1 LAFIPE
7 GGNVT
12 IDAQSDDR
20 LDPRLKAF
28 LALLPAEE
36 DNNVKDRSEILE
48 QLATPEAKAAV
59 EMTMAVT
66 DSWGSEEFAPST
78 GLRFETLDVASE
90 PDGNTIKLQIVR
102 PDNDETVACVYYIH
116 GGAMATLSSF
126 YGNYRAW
133 ARIIA
138 AQGLA
143 VVLVEFRNSVGV
155 NALDEVAPYPAG
167 LNDCVSGL
175 KWTIEHAAEYGI
187 DPSRVVVAGE
197 SGGGNLALATT
208 LRLKRAGELDLIKG
222 VYALC
227 PYINGVWPDDRYP
240 STLRNNG
247 IFINVQGNWGP
258 MSYGIEAL
266 ENRDPLAW
274 PGFATAEDVT
284 GFPPTVISVNECDP
298 LRDEGVAFYRLL
310 LSAGVAA
317 QGREVL
323 GTMHGTE
330 LTVALCPEITR
341 ATAQDLAAFAKD

>member
-1 LAFIPE
+1 M
-7 GGNVT
+7 T
-12 IDAQSDDR
+12 IDVQNDPR

-28 LALLPAEE
+28 LAMLPAEGVP
-36 DNNVKDRSEILE
+36 DVKSREEILE
-48 QLATPEAKAAV
+48 QLATPEAKQAV
-59 EMTMAVT
+59 ELTVAVT
-66 DSWGSEEFAPST
+66 DMWGSEEFAPST
-78 GLRFETLDVASE
+78 GLRFETLDVVSQ

-138 AQGLA
+138 SFGLA
-143 VVLVEFRNSVGV
+143 VVLVEFRNSVGE
-155 NALDEVAPYPAG
+155 NALNEVAPYPAG

-175 KWTIEHAAEYGI
+175 KWTIEHATDYNI
-187 DPSRVVVAGE
+187 DPSRVVVSGE
-197 SGGGNLALATT
+197 SGGGNLAIATT
-208 LRLKRAGELDLIKG
+208 LRLKRAGELSVIKG
-222 VYALC
+222 LYALC
-227 PYINGVWPDDRYP
+227 PYINGVWPDERYP
-240 STLRNNG
+240 STVTNNG
-247 IFINVQGNWGP
+247 IFISVDANWGP

-266 ENRDPLAW
+266 EDRDPLAW
-274 PGFATAEDVT
+274 PGFATVEDVT

-298 LRDEGVAFYRLL
+298 LHDEGVAFYRLL

-317 QGREVL
+317 RGRDVL

-341 ATAQDLAAFAKD
+341 ATASDLAAFARE

>member
-1 LAFIPE
+1 MSVDVQNDE
-7 GGNVT
+7 
-12 IDAQSDDR
+12 R

-28 LALLPAEE
+28 LAMLPAEE
-36 DNNVKDRSEILE
+36 ANDVKDRAEILA
-48 QLATPEAKAAV
+48 QLATPAAKAAT
-59 EMTMAVT
+59 EMTVAIT
-66 DSWGSEEFAPST
+66 DLGGSEELAPSS
-78 GLRFETLDVASE
+78 GLRFETLDISSQ
-90 PDGNTIKLQIVR
+90 PDGNIIKLQIVR
-102 PDNDETVACVYYIH
+102 PDSDEVVPCVYYIH

-133 ARIIA
+133 ARILA
-138 AQGLA
+138 AYGLA
-143 VVLVEFRNSVGV
+143 VVLVEFRNSVGE

-175 KWTIEHAAEYGI
+175 MWTVEHATEYGI
-187 DPSRVVVAGE
+187 DRSRIVIAGE

-208 LRLKRAGELDLIKG
+208 LRLKRSGELDLIKG

-240 STLRNNG
+240 SSVTNNG
-247 IFINVQGNWGP
+247 IFINVHGNWGP
-258 MSYGIEAL
+258 VSYGMEAL

-274 PGFATAEDVT
+274 PGFATPEDVA

-298 LRDEGVAFYRLL
+298 LHDEGVAFYRLL

-317 QGREVL
+317 RGRDVL

-330 LTVALCPEITR
+330 LTIALCPEITR
-341 ATAQDLAAFAKD
+341 ATALDLAAFAKE

>member
-1 LAFIPE
+1 MT
-7 GGNVT
+7 V
-12 IDAQSDDR
+12 DAKNDER
-20 LDPRLKAF
+20 LDPRLRAF
-28 LALLPAEE
+28 LAMLPEE
-36 DNNVKDRSEILE
+36 GPVEVKDRDEILE
-48 QLATPEAKAAV
+48 QLATPEAKEAV
-59 EMTMAVT
+59 ELTVAIT
-66 DSWGSEEFAPST
+66 DMWGSEELAPSA
-78 GLRFETLDVASE
+78 GLRFETLDVASQ

-138 AQGLA
+138 AHGLA
-143 VVLVEFRNSVGV
+143 VVLVEFRNSVGA
-155 NALDEVAPYPAG
+155 NALSEVAPYPAG
-167 LNDCVSGL
+167 LNDCLSGL
-175 KWTIEHAAEYGI
+175 KWTIDHAADYGI

-227 PYINGVWPDDRYP
+227 PYINGIWPDDRYP
-240 STLRNNG
+240 SSVTNNG
-247 IFINVQGNWGP
+247 IFINVNGNWGP
-258 MSYGIEAL
+258 VSYGIGAREK
-266 ENRDPLAW
+266 RDPLAW
-274 PGFATAEDVT
+274 PGFATVEDVA

-298 LRDEGVAFYRLL
+298 LRDEGVAFFRLL

-317 QGREVL
+317 RGREVL

-341 ATAQDLAAFAKD
+341 ATALDLATFAKE